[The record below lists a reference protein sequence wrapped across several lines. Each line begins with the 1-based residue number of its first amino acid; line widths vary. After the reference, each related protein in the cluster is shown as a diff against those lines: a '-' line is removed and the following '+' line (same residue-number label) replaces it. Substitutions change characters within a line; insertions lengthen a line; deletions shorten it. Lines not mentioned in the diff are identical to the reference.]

1 MITTITLTYDGGG
14 HRVMKKVGTV
24 ETWYLADGGEGGRSG
39 QLRFIDLFF
48 GIAGSGLPSSGR
60 ARGASS
66 PRLPPTAGVR
76 AGEREAP
83 RPA

>member
-39 QLRFIDLFF
+39 QLRFIDLFC
-48 GIAGSGLPSSGR
+48 GIGGF
-60 ARGASS
+60 
-66 PRLPPTAGVR
+66 RLAFER
-76 AGEREAP
+76 AGARCVFSSTTTN
-83 RPA
+83 RRRSCWRT